1 MKSRANRLDATLP
14 GHISSVKDAA
24 GGGVCA
30 SARGDR
36 VRKTAGT
43 MTAALALVAILALP
57 AFAQQPYPPTVAGV
71 VEVSDQTI
79 DCGAETFTISGSGW
93 AANSQVSI
101 TFAGQDLGTAP
112 TDATGS
118 FSISVTPP
126 EASGTQTL
134 TVTQGSLSETAQVTC
149 VTGVGPGGA
158 EQGGGGVAFTG
169 ANITVGLLL
178 LVGLI
183 LAGAAT
189 LALGRR
195 RKNAAA

>member
-1 MKSRANRLDATLP
+1 MK
-14 GHISSVKDAA
+14 
-24 GGGVCA
+24 
-30 SARGDR
+30 
-36 VRKTAGT
+36 KTAGT

-101 TFAGQDLGTAP
+101 TFAGENLGTAP
-112 TDATGS
+112 TDSTGS

-149 VTGVGPGGA
+149 VTGVAAGG
-158 EQGGGGVAFTG
+158 GGGEGGVAFTG